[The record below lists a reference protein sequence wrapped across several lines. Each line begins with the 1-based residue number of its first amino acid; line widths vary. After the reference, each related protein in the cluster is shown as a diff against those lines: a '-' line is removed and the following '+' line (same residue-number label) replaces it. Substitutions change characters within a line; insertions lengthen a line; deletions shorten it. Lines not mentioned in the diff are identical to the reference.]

1 MALKNIIAPR
11 QQVQNSQSKAVAGGN
26 VFLYQPGTTTFI
38 TSYFDSGLVQPH
50 ANPVRLSG
58 SGRANIWITQDCD
71 LRVEDKN
78 GNLILEELNANPD
91 AVGVDQGGGLVPNGS
106 FETDADADLIPDG
119 WTLVSEIGATN
130 ALDTS
135 QSTDG
140 AQSFRFTSSGNG
152 GGSLTT
158 TDFFPVNDTDNLN
171 VSVDM
176 FASIATVLN
185 IVRVEWYD
193 ISFVSISNSDAYS
206 STANPLTWTTQDL
219 LVTPPANARF
229 AKLVLIGGDPSVPL
243 AGSSWWDRVN
253 VFYPAIVSGTFD
265 NITIQ
270 NNEIITTN
278 INGQLDIRPN
288 GTGPVNM
295 QSSDDV
301 DLVDINNP
309 LNVMQ
314 IYPATSQQHLA
325 LGEDIIQSKQD
336 ATTAARLL
344 LNPLGG
350 NLSVGSGD
358 IGDPT
363 VPDAITS
370 LLYLAD
376 QSDNF
381 YAQLGFDAGT
391 TLELHSQAE
400 GGLVHVIGEQAGSG
414 QVVMGEF
421 NPDGEVN
428 LYHQGAIKF
437 STAANGIFSRGS
449 VVTADPG
456 TTEAVDSRLVL
467 QGLNATYNLAVIGY
481 EGNNNLAFRN
491 RMESGHVRL
500 AASATGGTVRNLLIG
515 DPDAD
520 VGLYQVG
527 VEVARTLTAAAGGFQ
542 VNNTL
547 TGAGFERVL
556 TATDLS
562 GLSLNTLSDVT
573 LTSPATGGVL
583 YKSAGNWLDTDA
595 IEINPATLVTLKYG
609 GVDVL
614 ETAPVSGAA
623 YPYVLGSGGVI
634 INNSTTGNGDSRALT
649 YYDNRMAGKVGTTS
663 RNLTTAVTADPDLQ
677 WTGLRAGRH
686 SFEFYI
692 QFQSI
697 NAAAAFV
704 WEIDG
709 TNVTGGNCMYEY
721 RTIDGTPSGFGV
733 AAPMGTQITVPNPTG
748 GEVFY
753 MRIYGTVLISTNG
766 GTCEFRWGPS
776 TSQIDSTNV
785 FNGGWGRCSPFRIT

>member
-1 MALKNIIAPR
+1 
-11 QQVQNSQSKAVAGGN
+11 VQNSQSKAVAGGN

-158 TDFFPVNDTDNLN
+158 IDFFPVNDTDNLS
-171 VSVDM
+171 VAVDM

-193 ISFVSISNSDAYS
+193 ISFVSISNSDIYS
-206 STANPLTWTTQDL
+206 STANPLTWTTQNL
-219 LVTPPANARF
+219 LATPPANARF
-229 AKLVLIGGDPSVPL
+229 AKLRLIGGDPSVAI
-243 AGSSWWDRVN
+243 AGSSWWDNVS
-253 VFYPAIVSGTFD
+253 VFYPAVVSGVFD
-265 NITIQ
+265 NVTIQ
-270 NNEIITTN
+270 DNQIITTN
-278 INGQLDIRPN
+278 VNGDLELGPN
-288 GTGPVNM
+288 GTGAVNINQANPVTLADAKNALNLGT
-295 QSSDDV
+295 DDPA
-301 DLVDINNP
+301 LNP
-309 LNVMQ
+309 
-314 IYPATSQQHLA
+314 HLA
-325 LGEDIIQSKQD
+325 LGLGAAGVTILQAK
-336 ATTAARLL
+336 ATGTTAVDRLDI
-344 LNPLGG
+344 NPLGG
-350 NLSVGSGD
+350 DLRLGQQTGSDSEVVEIYRNTNLIASFTSNTINLNSD
-358 IGDPT
+358 TDGDPT
-363 VPDAITS
+363 VPDALTALIELNDLNDS
-370 LLYLAD
+370 A
-376 QSDNF
+376 N
-381 YAQLGFDAGT
+381 YAQLGFNAST
-391 TLELHSQAE
+391 TLELHSQVE
-400 GGLVHVIGEQAGSG
+400 GGLIHVIGEQAGSG
-414 QVVMGEF
+414 QVVMGDF
-421 NPDGEVN
+421 DPDGEVN

-556 TATDLS
+556 TTSDLVGVPSVFTFVKQANTDRVN
-562 GLSLNTLSDVT
+562 NT
-573 LTSPATGGVL
+573 
-583 YKSAGNWLDTDA
+583 
-595 IEINPATLVTLKYG
+595 
-609 GVDVL
+609 
-614 ETAPVSGAA
+614 
-623 YPYVLGSGGVI
+623 
-634 INNSTTGNGDSRALT
+634 
-649 YYDNRMAGKVGTTS
+649 
-663 RNLTTAVTADPDLQ
+663 VTADPDLNGNIEGF
-677 WTGLRAGRH
+677 TH
-686 SFEFYI
+686 YSFE
-692 QFQSI
+692 
-697 NAAAAFV
+697 AFLAFDNPSATPDV
-704 WEIDG
+704 RFG
-709 TNVTGGNCMYEY
+709 TNGSAGSGVFKAHGVTDA
-721 RTIDGTPSGFGV
+721 T
-733 AAPMGTQITVPNPTG
+733 PTG
-748 GEVFY
+748 QNGAWEHPGTLTNFTLAASTNLPTGIAITGY
-753 MRIYGTVLISTNG
+753 INYGTTVLRNIYIAWAQNTTDGANRTRLREGSWMLIQG
-766 GTCEFRWGPS
+766 L
-776 TSQIDSTNV
+776 V
-785 FNGGWGRCSPFRIT
+785 

>member
-336 ATTAARLL
+336 ATTAARL
-344 LNPLGG
+344 
-350 NLSVGSGD
+350 
-358 IGDPT
+358 
-363 VPDAITS
+363 
-370 LLYLAD
+370 
-376 QSDNF
+376 
-381 YAQLGFDAGT
+381 
-391 TLELHSQAE
+391 
-400 GGLVHVIGEQAGSG
+400 
-414 QVVMGEF
+414 
-421 NPDGEVN
+421 
-428 LYHQGAIKF
+428 
-437 STAANGIFSRGS
+437 
-449 VVTADPG
+449 
-456 TTEAVDSRLVL
+456 
-467 QGLNATYNLAVIGY
+467 
-481 EGNNNLAFRN
+481 
-491 RMESGHVRL
+491 
-500 AASATGGTVRNLLIG
+500 
-515 DPDAD
+515 
-520 VGLYQVG
+520 
-527 VEVARTLTAAAGGFQ
+527 AR
-542 VNNTL
+542 
-547 TGAGFERVL
+547 R
-556 TATDLS
+556 
-562 GLSLNTLSDVT
+562 
-573 LTSPATGGVL
+573 
-583 YKSAGNWLDTDA
+583 
-595 IEINPATLVTLKYG
+595 
-609 GVDVL
+609 
-614 ETAPVSGAA
+614 
-623 YPYVLGSGGVI
+623 
-634 INNSTTGNGDSRALT
+634 
-649 YYDNRMAGKVGTTS
+649 
-663 RNLTTAVTADPDLQ
+663 
-677 WTGLRAGRH
+677 
-686 SFEFYI
+686 
-692 QFQSI
+692 
-697 NAAAAFV
+697 
-704 WEIDG
+704 
-709 TNVTGGNCMYEY
+709 
-721 RTIDGTPSGFGV
+721 
-733 AAPMGTQITVPNPTG
+733 
-748 GEVFY
+748 
-753 MRIYGTVLISTNG
+753 
-766 GTCEFRWGPS
+766 
-776 TSQIDSTNV
+776 
-785 FNGGWGRCSPFRIT
+785 